1 MWVFLKLPKNGLKTL
16 HPHAKCISSLENAPF
31 VVVVGSWCTQQ
42 HCWQKYVAVFNAFS
56 AAIEI
61 AALAFCSLFLFFV
74 RAQPIVPKPNKRRRH
89 SRRAHASKKRK
100 ERLANSWRNQLE
112 VFLTSV
118 KRSRTQMAV
127 QGHWKRTSSSFLLF
141 APIFVERSSLWIELK
156 APLD

>member
-100 ERLANSWRNQLE
+100 ERVMEES
-112 VFLTSV
+112 T
-118 KRSRTQMAV
+118 RSRIWLLSRDQEPKWPFKDIGREDA
-127 QGHWKRTSSSFLLF
+127 RSSSFLLF